1 MHQSAGKDDA
11 DDNSMWVTDDDDDL
25 EKVNNLSS
33 LYLNK
38 TEMIVFLIELI
49 FLCYRLNSLM
59 IGIILKN
66 VEMEEK
72 FIC

>member
-1 MHQSAGKDDA
+1 MHQLAGKDDT
-11 DDNSMWVTDDDDDL
+11 DDSSMWVTDDDDDL

-49 FLCYRLNSLM
+49 FFV
-59 IGIILKN
+59 IG
-66 VEMEEK
+66 
-72 FIC
+72 